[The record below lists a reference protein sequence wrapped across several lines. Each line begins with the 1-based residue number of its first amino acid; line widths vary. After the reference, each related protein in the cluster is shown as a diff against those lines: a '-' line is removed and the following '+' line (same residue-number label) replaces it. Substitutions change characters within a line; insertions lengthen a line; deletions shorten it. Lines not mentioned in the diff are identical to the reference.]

1 MVEYHVPN
9 FPSCSCWSCGI
20 CAFII
25 MYVYPNAPCM
35 EYVPALA
42 QKLTQPC
49 VVVCLLWSSLLLSWR
64 HLGFAISKS
73 PDSIPT
79 SRSCT
84 SNRFPTMPKGPPHS
98 SMSGT
103 NQPRHK
109 WWYGRATSSTW
120 TYFCHENWSC
130 PPNIRYYLTN
140 LRATKVT
147 FSRVSRGQNMA
158 KPISEAT
165 TSHPFQQVFCF
176 FPTSLY
182 GVLVFDSVS
191 RAPSP
196 PPASSSR
203 LLTYTT
209 INLTYNNF
217 THTNLT
223 YINFTHTHNTHTQH
237 THTQHTHTTTH
248 NNTPTHTHT
257 PHTHTQHTH
266 TTHNTNTHT

>member
-1 MVEYHVPN
+1 
-9 FPSCSCWSCGI
+9 
-20 CAFII
+20 
-25 MYVYPNAPCM
+25 MYVCPNAPCM
-35 EYVPALA
+35 EYVLALA
-42 QKLTQPC
+42 RKLTQPC
-49 VVVCLLWSSLLLSWR
+49 RVVRLLWSSLLLSWR

-73 PDSIPT
+73 PGSIPT

-120 TYFCHENWSC
+120 ILFCHENWSC

-165 TSHPFQQVFCF
+165 TSHPFQQVFVFLHTDF
-176 FPTSLY
+176 FTI
-182 GVLVFDSVS
+182 SVS
-191 RAPSP
+191 LVVFS
-196 PPASSSR
+196 
-203 LLTYTT
+203 
-209 INLTYNNF
+209 
-217 THTNLT
+217 
-223 YINFTHTHNTHTQH
+223 
-237 THTQHTHTTTH
+237 TTH
-248 NNTPTHTHT
+248 FWWTLGMVAFQDDGRLTKVFWLQSWIQLANLAELQHRNNVYNKYIICHILCIVNITVDIYIHTCSYIVTHIYIYVHIFKVFAIYHIYIYIYTVT
-257 PHTHTQHTH
+257 I
-266 TTHNTNTHT
+266 